1 MLLVRNIR
9 LPLTLRDP
17 DAEAVAKA
25 LRLLRLHR
33 SQTSHCGVAR
43 LSVDARRGKDRKSVV

>member
-33 SQTSHCGVAR
+33 SQTSRCGVAR
-43 LSVDARRGKDRKSVV
+43 LSVDARRGKPVLV